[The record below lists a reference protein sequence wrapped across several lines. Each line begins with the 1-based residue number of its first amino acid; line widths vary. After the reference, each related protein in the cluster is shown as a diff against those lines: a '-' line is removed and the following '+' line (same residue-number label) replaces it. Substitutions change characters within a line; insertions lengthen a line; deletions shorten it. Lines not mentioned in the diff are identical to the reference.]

1 MCIRDR
7 LKDKGIDW
15 DLPICCDS
23 QKSNYSFLRVQM
35 RGDFSFHRE
44 KGVWIEDAEH
54 DEKCLRLLRLAKKRY
69 CDLVLFPEY
78 CISEQVIVNI
88 IEDESLWP
96 ENHKLWVLPCQGM
109 EKEKFDS
116 LIKKLSDLD
125 GVFLLDTACNSWG
138 VLSNRFVNALS
149 LIHISEPTRP

>member
-1 MCIRDR
+1 
-7 LKDKGIDW
+7 
-15 DLPICCDS
+15 
-23 QKSNYSFLRVQM
+23 M

-125 GVFLLDTACNSWG
+125 GVFPLDTACNSWG
-138 VLSNRFVNALS
+138 CSPIALS
-149 LIHISEPTRP
+149 TPCFTASLPVGMVSPPFVWFPN